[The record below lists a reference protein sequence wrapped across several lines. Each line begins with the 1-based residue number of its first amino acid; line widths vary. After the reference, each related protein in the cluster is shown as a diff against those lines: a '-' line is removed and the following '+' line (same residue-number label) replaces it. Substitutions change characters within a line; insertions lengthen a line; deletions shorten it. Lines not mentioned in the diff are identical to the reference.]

1 VGRKSKEAR
10 QAIEQCRRGGQRY
23 KEYLSVTSANE
34 SINKNS
40 QQSARTLTLNEIDDW
55 TSEIRY
61 EEDIENE
68 EGLFSSLEI

>member
-1 VGRKSKEAR
+1 MSWRKPE
-10 QAIEQCRRGGQRY
+10 IQRVP
-23 KEYLSVTSANE
+23 SCNFANE
-34 SINKNS
+34 AISKNS

>member
-1 VGRKSKEAR
+1 MRRKCKEAR
-10 QAIEQCRRGGQRY
+10 QAIEQCRRGGQRD

-40 QQSARTLTLNEIDDW
+40 QQSARTLASNEVDDW
-55 TSEIRY
+55 ASEIRY

-68 EGLFSSLEI
+68 EDLFSSLEI